1 MTPGDQLV
9 QVNGENVQGV
19 PHSEVVEKLH
29 AISRSGQPL
38 AMIVARV
45 RPQLASLRQQH
56 QPHQQEQKQSVQ
68 KEAEADRQE
77 TEDVVD
83 GTGSVEDDEPDSSE
97 DEEDTEAVS

>member
-1 MTPGDQLV
+1 MPGDQLV

-38 AMIVARV
+38 AMIVART
-45 RPQLASLRQQH
+45 RPKLSSLHHQH
-56 QPHQQEQKQSVQ
+56 QPVQRKYSLQKDTEIDRR
-68 KEAEADRQE
+68 EAEGEADS
-77 TEDVVD
+77 
-83 GTGSVEDDEPDSSE
+83 TGSVDDDELDSSD